1 MKGEA
6 AASPFGLERRR
17 IGGREELCVRR
28 RLWGAAALLLGVLA
42 QGQTQE
48 SAAPVNSQ
56 SVNAPLV
63 NLSTHS
69 TTALATVAQI
79 GLQTRSPVGIIPG
92 RDLNSLCRLPY
103 TFVLLGQSPENALL
117 AVAQQMHYSLTQDH
131 GVFLL
136 TAPDVTPHQQAVLH
150 YRMHIFRSGK
160 RDVAQSIG
168 TRLSV
173 ALWIAMN
180 SKTNGG
186 VGRSTYNSVDAP
198 RISLPPVL
206 RDVTPLEVAD
216 RVVTLI
222 PGGLYLSMIAPERT
236 DRPEDFRVRFY
247 SYGEPD
253 QLKLDLACP
262 Q

>member
-17 IGGREELCVRR
+17 IGGREELWVRQ
-28 RLWGAAALLLGVLA
+28 RLWGAAALLVGVLA

-48 SAAPVNSQ
+48 SAAPVN
-56 SVNAPLV
+56 APLV
-63 NLSTHS
+63 NLSTHAA
-69 TTALATVAQI
+69 TALATVAQI

-92 RDLNSLCRLPY
+92 RDLASLCRSQY

-117 AVAQQMHYSLTQDH
+117 AVAQQMRYALSQDH

-136 TAPDVTPHQQAVLH
+136 TAPDVTPHQQAVLR
-150 YRMHIFRSGK
+150 YRIRIFRSGK
-160 RDVAQSIG
+160 RDVVQSIG

-180 SKTNGG
+180 SKTSGG
-186 VGRSTYNSVDAP
+186 VGGSIQHSVDAP
-198 RISLPPVL
+198 RILLPPVL

-216 RVVTLI
+216 RVVTLS

-236 DRPEDFRVRFY
+236 DRPEDFRIRFY

-253 QLKLDLACP
+253 QLKLDMACP

>member
-17 IGGREELCVRR
+17 IGGREEFWVRR
-28 RLWGAAALLLGVLA
+28 RLWGAAALLVGVLA

-48 SAAPVNSQ
+48 SAAPVN
-56 SVNAPLV
+56 APLV
-63 NLSTHS
+63 NLSTHAA
-69 TTALATVAQI
+69 TALATVAQI

-92 RDLNSLCRLPY
+92 RDLASLCRSQY

-117 AVAQQMHYSLTQDH
+117 AVAQQMRYALSQDH

-136 TAPDVTPHQQAVLH
+136 TAPDVTPHQQAVLR
-150 YRMHIFRSGK
+150 YRIRIFRSGK
-160 RDVAQSIG
+160 RDVVQSIG

-180 SKTNGG
+180 SKTSGG
-186 VGRSTYNSVDAP
+186 VGGSIQHSVDAP

-206 RDVTPLEVAD
+206 RDVTPL
-216 RVVTLI
+216 
-222 PGGLYLSMIAPERT
+222 
-236 DRPEDFRVRFY
+236 
-247 SYGEPD
+247 
-253 QLKLDLACP
+253 
-262 Q
+262 

>member
-6 AASPFGLERRR
+6 PASPFGFERRR

-28 RLWGAAALLLGVLA
+28 RLWGAAALLMGVLA
-42 QGQTQE
+42 HGQTQE
-48 SAAPVNSQ
+48 SDAP
-56 SVNAPLV
+56 VNAPLV
-63 NLSTHS
+63 NLSTHATS
-69 TTALATVAQI
+69 ALATVAQI

-92 RDLNSLCRLPY
+92 RDLNTLCRLQY
-103 TFVLLGQSPENALL
+103 TFVLLGQSPEDALL
-117 AVAQQMHYSLTQDH
+117 AVAQQMHYALSQDH

-136 TAPDVTPHQQAVLH
+136 TAPDVTPHQQAVLR
-150 YRMHIFRSGK
+150 YRMRLFRSGK

-180 SKTNGG
+180 SKAVGG
-186 VGRSTYNSVDAP
+186 AGGSIHHSVDAP
-198 RISLPPVL
+198 QISLPPVL

-216 RVVTLI
+216 RVVTLS
-222 PGGLYLSMIAPERT
+222 PGGLYLSMIAPERA
-236 DRPEDFRVRFY
+236 DRPEDFRIQFY
-247 SYGEPD
+247 SYGDPD
-253 QLKLDLACP
+253 QLKLDMACP

>member
-6 AASPFGLERRR
+6 AASPFGLERGR

-28 RLWGAAALLLGVLA
+28 RLWGAAALLVGVLA

-180 SKTNGG
+180 SKTSGAGG
-186 VGRSTYNSVDAP
+186 SIQHSVDAP
-198 RISLPPVL
+198 RITLPPVL
-206 RDVTPLEVAD
+206 RDVTPVEVAD
-216 RVVTLI
+216 RVVTLS
-222 PGGLYLSMIAPERT
+222 PGGLYLSMIAPERAAG
-236 DRPEDFRVRFY
+236 PEDFRIQFY
-247 SYGEPD
+247 SYGNPE
-253 QLKLDLACP
+253 QLKLDMTCP